1 MNSLTLAAA
10 LAVLTGGAFL
20 AVQAPLNAAL
30 ARTLGDPLLAACA
43 SFGVGF
49 AILLALCLLRGGWP
63 SLDAAAAAPWWAWA
77 GGGLGAAYVTFVIWS
92 VPRLGVT
99 TTVAA
104 MVLGQVAAAL
114 VLDRIG
120 AFGLPVHAITW
131 QRIAAAGL
139 VLAGLVLSRGP

>member
-1 MNSLTLAAA
+1 MNPLTLAAA
-10 LAVLTGGAFL
+10 LAVVAGGAFL

-49 AILLALCLLRGGWP
+49 AVLLVLCLLRGGWP
-63 SLDAAAAAPWWAWA
+63 PLGAAAAAPWWAWA
-77 GGGLGAAYVTFVIWS
+77 GGALGAAYVTFAIWS

-99 TTVAA
+99 TMVAA

-114 VLDRIG
+114 VLDGIG
-120 AFGLPVHAITW
+120 AFGLPVHPVTW

-139 VLAGLVLSRGP
+139 VLAGLVLSRGA